1 LHQTIDPLERMSRL
15 RTNLRHGLAHRESAV
30 IVPPPFG
37 GGDVENIMRPMRTSF
52 SKVASAFLF
61 LLAAPAL
68 AEEPIVKAAGSFA
81 TFQEDVANLE
91 KSPIKTGK
99 QLDAA
104 LDRMAAHSPKSL
116 STGYISFGAL
126 NAAQSPS
133 FNASLQKI
141 RKSYGDDRLYSGLK
155 SDMNYASR
163 LPGSGDAVQ
172 AALNTALIEG
182 AKASTVGEQLEQKA
196 YSLQKLPMKS
206 ERAPVGAVRVAQLK
220 AAQEKGRPV
229 SSTFLAAMSS
239 PAAGQSQTEQGSRLL
254 QQISEALKIGPSS
267 AYASSTSL
275 TGGLKYKAQ
284 GRDTIDRM
292 VTLAAYQELDPEA
305 KRASEQEAVMMDPKT
320 KDCLEWSKLQLNQCV
335 SASRFK
341 YEHAFCLGRHA
352 LKDVGA
358 CMKNPVQ

>member
-1 LHQTIDPLERMSRL
+1 M
-15 RTNLRHGLAHRESAV
+15 RHTLAPHDTVAMVSPAV
-30 IVPPPFG
+30 G
-37 GGDVENIMRPMRTSF
+37 GGDLEKIMRPMWTSF
-52 SKVASAFLF
+52 SKAASAFF
-61 LLAAPAL
+61 ILLAAPAF
-68 AEEPIVKAAGSFA
+68 AEEPIVKAAGSFV

-104 LDRMAAHSPKSL
+104 LDRMAAHSPQSL
-116 STGYISFGAL
+116 SKGYISFGAL
-126 NAAQSPS
+126 NAAQSPG

-141 RKSYGDDRLYSGLK
+141 RKSYGDDRLFSGLK
-155 SDMNYASR
+155 TDMNYASR
-163 LPGSGDAVQ
+163 LPGSGEAVQ
-172 AALNTALIEG
+172 AALNTALVEG
-182 AKASTVGEQLEQKA
+182 AKASTVGEQFEQRA
-196 YSLQKLPMKS
+196 YSLQKTPMKA
-206 ERAPVGAVRVAQLK
+206 EKAPKGAVRVAQLK

-229 SSTFLAAMSS
+229 SSTFLAAMNA
-239 PAAGQSQTEQGSRLL
+239 PAAGESQTEQGSRLL
-254 QQISEALKIGPSS
+254 QQISQALKIGPSS

-284 GRDTIDRM
+284 NRDTIDRM
-292 VTLAAYQELDPEA
+292 VTLAAYQELDPSS
-305 KRASEQEAVMMDPKT
+305 KLASEQETVMLDPKT

-335 SASRFK
+335 AASRFK